1 MGCYSG
7 NVETETLTRKENIMN
22 QYKFVSGPSEVTVT
36 ASTQKEAEEILAKD
50 PHFEH
55 EEFTFVEV
63 LAI

>member
-1 MGCYSG
+1 
-7 NVETETLTRKENIMN
+7 MN

-50 PHFEH
+50 PHFEN